1 MDVVGAPT
9 WFRRHPGHPRVRL
22 PRRRTRAPHEPE
34 VGKQIDASHSIV
46 TGKRMTATAEAT
58 SVPVRRITAVLAH
71 PDDESRIMGG
81 TLALAARRGWRVTL
95 YCATAGEAGDP
106 SMAAPAVA
114 QLRERELGAACR
126 ALGIEQF
133 RLGRL
138 PDGGLADADVDAV
151 VEDVVRHLRAVRPEV
166 VVTFG
171 PDGRSG
177 HPDHIAIGRFTEIA
191 FRVAGDPE
199 RHPEHHR
206 LGLAPWQPKR
216 LYHTAVARSVA
227 ETLGWPHPSLPDED
241 LVRVDVGE
249 TFDVK
254 CRAVMEA
261 HASQWRLSPWNV
273 TAGWEPRA
281 VEHFRLACFEPGQGR
296 ADDLL

>member
-1 MDVVGAPT
+1 MTASTEPAP
-9 WFRRHPGHPRVRL
+9 HPGRRL
-22 PRRRTRAPHEPE
+22 A
-34 VGKQIDASHSIV
+34 
-46 TGKRMTATAEAT
+46 
-58 SVPVRRITAVLAH
+58 AVLAH
-71 PDDESRIMGG
+71 PDDESRVMGG

-106 SMAAPAVA
+106 SMAPPAVA
-114 QLRERELGAACR
+114 ELRERELGAACR

-133 RLGRL
+133 HLGRL
-138 PDGGLADADVDAV
+138 PDGGLTDVAAEVV
-151 VEDVVRHLRAVRPEV
+151 VEDVVRHLRTVRPEV

-177 HPDHIAIGRFTEIA
+177 HPDHIAIGRFTETA
-191 FRVAGDPE
+191 FRVAGDPD

-227 ETLGWPHPSLPDED
+227 ETLGWRNPSHPDEE
-241 LVRVDVGE
+241 LVRVDVAD
-249 TFDVK
+249 TLDVK
-254 CRAVMEA
+254 CLAVMQA
-261 HASQWRLSPWNV
+261 HASQWRLSPWNL
-273 TAGWEPRA
+273 TAGWQPRA
-281 VEHFRLACFEPGQGR
+281 VEHFRLACFEPGQDR